1 MNFLRNLLAA
11 ILGCL
16 IAFGIVFFMF
26 MIFAALAGSEEGVAV
41 RNNSV
46 LELEIPYPVQ
56 DYTGTSEDDPF
67 AVFYEPAIGLDDII
81 HAIAIAKEDEDIK
94 GISINNNFLMAGVA
108 QAQAIRK
115 ALEDFKT
122 SGKFVYAYGD
132 FFLQKD
138 YYLASVADSIFLNP
152 MGGVDFKGLA
162 AEVLFFKDLQD
173 KSGIRM
179 EVVRHGKYKSA
190 VEPFLEDEMSA
201 ENREQIASLLESV
214 WGSIVEDISEG
225 RGISESDINR
235 IADTLGARLPQY
247 AVTSGL
253 VDEAIYADEYV
264 SRLKTATGLDEDDK
278 QPVISIQDY
287 MRRSTKRKR
296 YSGKDKIAVIYAQ
309 GDIFYG
315 EGGPNTI
322 GQGLITRALKK
333 ARNNSQVKAIVLR
346 VDSPGGSALTS
357 DIIWREV
364 ELTKKEMPVVV
375 SMGNVAASGG
385 YYIAVGADKIFAEPT
400 TVTGSIGVFGTI
412 PNINQFAETIGINAD
427 QVGTNLNSVD
437 YSLFEP
443 MTPEFESYVKEGI
456 ELVYTTFLERVAEGR
471 NMSLSRAD
479 SLAQGRVWSGMDAK
493 RLGLVDEIG
502 GLDDAIAEAARLA
515 EIEEFG
521 LRSYPRYKSGFERF
535 LDEMSSAKSD
545 QLEMQLRS
553 ELGQEFYSI
562 IMELRN
568 LLKQKGIQA
577 RLPFTLRI
585 E

>member
-26 MIFAALAGSEEGVAV
+26 MIFAALAGSEESVVV
-41 RNNSV
+41 RNNTV
-46 LELEIPYPVQ
+46 LELEIPFPVQ
-56 DYTGTSEDDPF
+56 DYTGTAEDDPF
-67 AVFYEPAIGLDDII
+67 SVFYEPAIGLDDII
-81 HAIAIAKEDEDIK
+81 HAIGIAKEDDDIQ
-94 GISINNNFLMAGVA
+94 GISVNNNFLMAGLA
-108 QAQAIRK
+108 QTQAIRK
-115 ALEDFKT
+115 ALADFKT

-152 MGGVDFKGLA
+152 MGGMDFKGLA
-162 AEVLFFKDLQD
+162 AEVLFFKELQE
-173 KSGIRM
+173 KSGIKM

-190 VEPFLEDEMSA
+190 VEPFLEQEMSD
-201 ENREQIASLLESV
+201 ENREQIATLLESV
-214 WGSIVEDISEG
+214 WGSMVEDISEG
-225 RGISESDINR
+225 RDLSESDINR
-235 IADTLGARLPQY
+235 IADTLGARMPKY
-247 AVTSGL
+247 AVASGL
-253 VDEAIYADEYV
+253 VDGVIYADEYT
-264 SRLKTATGLDEDDK
+264 SRLKAATGVDEEDK
-278 QPVISIQDY
+278 QPVISIGDY
-287 MRRSTKRKR
+287 MRRSGKRKR

-315 EGGPNTI
+315 EGGQKTI

-333 ARNNSQVKAIVLR
+333 ARKNSQVKAIVLR
-346 VDSPGGSALTS
+346 VNSPGGSALTS

-364 ELTKKEMPVVV
+364 ELTKEEMPVVV

-385 YYIAVGADKIFAEPT
+385 YYIAVGANKIFAEPT
-400 TVTGSIGVFGTI
+400 TITGSIGVFGTI
-412 PNINQFAETIGINAD
+412 PNITDFAKTIGINAD

-443 MTPEFESYVKEGI
+443 MTPEFEAYIKEGI
-456 ELVYTTFLERVAEGR
+456 EQVYATFLERVSEGR
-471 NMSLSRAD
+471 NISISRAD
-479 SLAQGRVWSGMDAK
+479 SLAQGRVWSGIDAK

-515 EIEEFG
+515 EVEEFG
-521 LRSYPRYKSGFERF
+521 IRSYPRYKSGFERF
-535 LDEMSSAKSD
+535 LEEMSTAKSD
-545 QLEMQLRS
+545 ELEVQLRS
-553 ELGQEFYSI
+553 ELGQDFYEI
-562 IMELRN
+562 ITDLRN

-585 E
+585 K